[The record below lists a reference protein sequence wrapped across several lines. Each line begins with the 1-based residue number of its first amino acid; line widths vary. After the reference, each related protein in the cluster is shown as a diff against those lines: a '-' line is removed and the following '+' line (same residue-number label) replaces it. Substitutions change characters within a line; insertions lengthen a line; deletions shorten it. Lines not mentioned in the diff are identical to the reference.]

1 MTAVL
6 TDPATAARAVAAVV
20 SGDATH
26 AGPTDR
32 AAHTDRARRIA
43 EAVTALKGSGLLA
56 ATVPARLGGPELPP
70 SQIADALRILA
81 TADGSLAQIPQS
93 HFTFSRWLFA
103 GDHPDLEEYW
113 ADRLRAGTL
122 IANAQAERDPVVL
135 QTNTLTGTKVFCTGS
150 PSADVLAVTARHP
163 GEDRQTLAAFLDA
176 DTPGI
181 RVHDDWDAL
190 GQRFTGSGTVTL
202 QDAAVPDH
210 RVHTFDRALAL
221 PGYGAFAQLLHTA
234 IDVGIATSALD
245 AAVDLAGNGSAPDD
259 LTAQLAG
266 ELTAQCFAAEA
277 VLEKAGRALDALWA
291 HPDPTDADRADTALQ
306 VAAAKA
312 TTGAVTVDVA
322 SRIFE
327 LTGTRGTSGHGD
339 EGFDRHWRDLRTH
352 TLHERRRDKAAVLGR
367 AALTGEAP
375 QLGPQL

>member
-6 TDPATAARAVAAVV
+6 TGPATAARAVAAVV
-20 SGDATH
+20 SGDAADHT
-26 AGPTDR
+26 GR
-32 AAHTDRARRIA
+32 AHRIKD
-43 EAVTALKGSGLLA
+43 AVTALKSSGLLA

-103 GDHPDLEEYW
+103 GDHPGYEEYW
-113 ADRLRAGTL
+113 AERLLTGTF
-122 IANAQAERDPVVL
+122 IANAQAERDPV
-135 QTNTLTGTKVFCTGS
+135 TLHHNALNGTKIFCTGS
-150 PSADVLAVTARHP
+150 PFADVLAVTARRP
-163 GEDRQTLAAFLDA
+163 GDDRQTVAALLDA
-176 DTPGI
+176 GSPGI

-202 QDAAVPDH
+202 EDATVPDH

-234 IDVGIATSALD
+234 IDVGIAASALD
-245 AAVDLAGNGSAPDD
+245 SGLVATTSTDD

-266 ELTAQCFAAEA
+266 ELTAQRFAAEA
-277 VLEKAGRALDALWA
+277 VLEKAGRALDALWSR
-291 HPDPTDADRADTALQ
+291 PDPTDADRADAALQ
-306 VAAAKA
+306 VAAAKV
-312 TTGAVTVDVA
+312 TTGALTVDVA

-327 LTGTRGTSGHGD
+327 LTGTRGTAAHGD
-339 EGFDRHWRDLRTH
+339 DGLDRHWRDLRTH

-375 QLGPQL
+375 ELGPQL